1 MSEEEKIKL
10 SKSLKE
16 LNDKINN
23 YERESAIELI
33 RKVRF
38 EHPGK
43 EQIAYVLNNVPLEAG
58 TDEMIIDTLK
68 AEEYRLT
75 LKINN

>member
-58 TDEMIIDTLK
+58 TDEMIIDKLK
-68 AEEYRLT
+68 AEKYRLT

>member
-10 SKSLKE
+10 SKSLKK

>member
-1 MSEEEKIKL
+1 MSEEEKRKL

-43 EQIAYVLNNVPLEAG
+43 EQIAYVLNNVPLESG

>member
-1 MSEEEKIKL
+1 MGEEEKIKL